1 MTDRRRVWVILAVII
16 AAVIGAGAVILVN
29 QVGAKRDVNSAQQ
42 QAKDVAD
49 PVAALCAKDPD
60 IAKRI
65 GPACQKAAEVQS
77 QPVAPAVGEPGA
89 RGPAGPMGPQGVPG
103 PPGPM
108 GAPGIPGASVTGPPG
123 IPGAI
128 GPMGIQG
135 PSGAKGEPGVDGAAG
150 PPGPKGDTGSAG
162 PAGPKG
168 DAGTNGDTF
177 DVNGLAFDQASC
189 TLTLSYTR
197 NGTPMTKSVQLAC
210 PVPAL
215 GG

>member
-29 QVGAKRDVNSAQQ
+29 QVGAKRDVSSAQQ

-77 QPVAPAVGEPGA
+77 QPAPVVGEPGV
-89 RGPAGPMGPQGVPG
+89 RGPMGLTG
-103 PPGPM
+103 PSGPM
-108 GAPGIPGASVTGPPG
+108 GAPGIPGASITGPPG

-128 GPMGIQG
+128 GPMGTQG
-135 PSGAKGEPGVDGAAG
+135 LPGAKGEPGDPGEK
-150 PPGPKGDTGSAG
+150 GPKGDPGVAG
-162 PAGPKG
+162 PSGPVGPKG
-168 DAGTNGDTF
+168 DSGANGDTF
-177 DVNGLAFDQASC
+177 DVDGLAFDQASC

-210 PVPAL
+210 PVPPL

>member
-16 AAVIGAGAVILVN
+16 AAVIGAGVVILVN
-29 QVGAKRDVNSAQQ
+29 QVGAKRDVSSAQQ

-77 QPVAPAVGEPGA
+77 QPAPVVGEPGV
-89 RGPAGPMGPQGVPG
+89 RGPDGPVGPPGLPG
-103 PPGPM
+103 PSGPM

-123 IPGAI
+123 IPGAV
-128 GPMGIQG
+128 GPMG
-135 PSGAKGEPGVDGAAG
+135 PSGLKGEPGEPGEK
-150 PPGPKGDTGSAG
+150 GPKGDTGAVGPSG
-162 PAGPKG
+162 PAGQKG
-168 DAGTNGDTF
+168 DPGANGDTF
-177 DVNGLAFDQASC
+177 DVDGLSFDQASC

-210 PVPAL
+210 PAPPL